1 MSKFFDSKQ
10 VRESLDEIAEL
21 QEIVQN
27 ALLTEFVDFW
37 QKEEQIENLEELFER
52 QKLMYVRLKL
62 SDDPEAKQIVEKMQ
76 MSCKDLGM
84 PKGTTVEQLFDQ
96 MQTTMANLRR
106 ALDNS
111 R

>member
-1 MSKFFDSKQ
+1 MSKFFDSEQ
-10 VRESLDEIAEL
+10 VRESLDEITEL
-21 QEIVQN
+21 QNIIQN
-27 ALLTEFVDFW
+27 SLLTDFVDFW

-52 QKLMYVRLKL
+52 QKLMYIRLKL
-62 SDDPEAKQIVEKMQ
+62 SDDPEAKKMVEKMQ

>member
-10 VRESLDEIAEL
+10 VRESLDEITEL
-21 QEIVQN
+21 QNIIQN
-27 ALLTEFVDFW
+27 SLLTDFVDFW

-62 SDDPEAKQIVEKMQ
+62 SDDPEAKALVEKMQ

>member
-1 MSKFFDSKQ
+1 MSKFFDSEQ
-10 VRESLDEIAEL
+10 VRESLDEITEL
-21 QEIVQN
+21 QNIIQN
-27 ALLTEFVDFW
+27 SLLTDFVDFW

-62 SDDPEAKQIVEKMQ
+62 SDDPEAKAIVEKMQ
-76 MSCKDLGM
+76 MSCKDLGL
-84 PKGTTVEQLFDQ
+84 PKGTTVDQLFDK

>member
-1 MSKFFDSKQ
+1 MSKFFDSEQ
-10 VRESLDEIAEL
+10 VRESLDEITEL
-21 QEIVQN
+21 QNIIQN
-27 ALLTEFVDFW
+27 SLLTDFVDFW

-52 QKLMYVRLKL
+52 QKLMYIRLKL
-62 SDDPEAKQIVEKMQ
+62 SDDPEAKKMVEKMQ

-96 MQTTMANLRR
+96 MQTRLANLRR

>member
-1 MSKFFDSKQ
+1 MSKFFDSEQ
-10 VRESLDEIAEL
+10 VRESLDEITEL
-21 QEIVQN
+21 QNIIQN
-27 ALLTEFVDFW
+27 SLLTDFVDFW

-62 SDDPEAKQIVEKMQ
+62 SDDPEAKAIVEKMQ

>member
-21 QEIVQN
+21 QEIIQN

-62 SDDPEAKQIVEKMQ
+62 SDDPEAKQIVEKMK
-76 MSCKDLGM
+76 MSLLDMGM
-84 PKGTTVEQLFDQ
+84 PKGMTVEKLFDQ
-96 MQTTMANLRR
+96 MKITITNLRQ
-106 ALDNS
+106 ALDS
-111 R
+111 RR

>member
-1 MSKFFDSKQ
+1 MSKFFDSEQ
-10 VRESLDEIAEL
+10 VRESLDEITEL
-21 QEIVQN
+21 QNIIQN
-27 ALLTEFVDFW
+27 SLLTDFVDFW

-62 SDDPEAKQIVEKMQ
+62 SDDPEAKAIVEKMQ
-76 MSCKDLGM
+76 MSCRDMGM

>member
-1 MSKFFDSKQ
+1 MSKFFDSEQ
-10 VRESLDEIAEL
+10 VRESLDEIGEL
-21 QEIVQN
+21 QEIIQN

-62 SDDPEAKQIVEKMQ
+62 SDDPEAKQIVEKMK

-96 MQTTMANLRR
+96 MQVTMSNLRR

-111 R
+111 K